1 MMLRLLS
8 FVGLLLLAAAL
19 HVVSLRLHPATVQYV
34 DFFLVFTLYHAFR
47 HRPASSAL
55 AGTFTGLTLDALT
68 GGYYG
73 LHGFA
78 NTLAAFLIST
88 FQTRMMIH
96 QLSQVGLLLLA
107 GAAFQ
112 QAVLA
117 ALQFLLVPNAEL
129 PGVLATVIKMVTTC
143 GLGMAIYAAAER
155 LREWREGRRLSR
167 SLKPS
172 LGTPR

>member
-1 MMLRLLS
+1 MMPILIFCGS
-8 FVGLLLLAAAL
+8 LLLAAAL
-19 HVVSLRLHPATVQYV
+19 HVAGLRLHPATVQFV

-55 AGTFTGLTLDALT
+55 AGTFTGLALDALS
-68 GGYYG
+68 GGFYG

-78 NTLAAFLIST
+78 NTLAAFMTST

-107 GAAFQ
+107 AAAFQ

-117 ALQFLLVPNAEL
+117 ALQFALVPSAEL
-129 PGVLATVIKMVTTC
+129 PGVLATVIKMFTTC
-143 GLGMAIYAAAER
+143 GLGMAIYAVVER
-155 LREWREGRRLSR
+155 FHAWRESRRLMR
-167 SLKPS
+167 SLRPS
-172 LGTPR
+172 LGNPR